1 MELVSEA
8 LEARTYFLEDAI
20 VGPKSRDI
28 IGAGGAVSIS
38 SYAGGGPRPK
48 MPYIHRLNSEK
59 FPFSDL
65 QLGNGHLR

>member
-38 SYAGGGPRPK
+38 SYAGGGPRSK
-48 MPYIHRLNSEK
+48 MPLVLYI
-59 FPFSDL
+59 
-65 QLGNGHLR
+65 G